1 MSSDNITVTEVP
13 AEFQET
19 PVQNQFEAPVVEQSI
34 VQEPVVEEPT
44 LENQITSGELLNIP
58 ITNENVSLNVIVAFL
73 NQASRRG
80 AFSIEENA
88 KIWECIKFFVQ
99 PGQANP

>member
-1 MSSDNITVTEVP
+1 MENDNITVTEVP
-13 AEFQET
+13 SSFQEQ
-19 PVQNQFEAPVVEQSI
+19 PIQSQFDVPVEQA
-34 VQEPVVEEPT
+34 PEPT
-44 LENQITSGELLNIP
+44 LGDMIQNNELLKIP

-88 KIWECIKFFVQ
+88 KIWECIRFFVQ
-99 PGQANP
+99 PEQ

>member
-1 MSSDNITVTEVP
+1 MSEEGVTITEVP
-13 AEFQET
+13 ADFQET
-19 PVQNQFEAPVVEQSI
+19 PVQHQFETQVEAPAA
-34 VQEPVVEEPT
+34 PT
-44 LENQITSGELLNIP
+44 LADLIANGDLLNIP
-58 ITNENVSLNVIVAFL
+58 IANENVSLNVIVAFL

-99 PGQANP
+99 PSREP

>member
-1 MSSDNITVTEVP
+1 MSEEGVTITEVP
-13 AEFQET
+13 ADFQET
-19 PVQNQFEAPVVEQSI
+19 PVQHQFQPEAPV
-34 VQEPVVEEPT
+34 EPPAAPT
-44 LENQITSGELLNIP
+44 LADLIANGDLLNIP
-58 ITNENVSLNVIVAFL
+58 IANENVSLNVIVAFL

-99 PGQANP
+99 PSAQQ